1 MLTDLITLTAVI
13 WRVGESPVELYRR
26 LLPSQ
31 KLSRNAPVW
40 WRERGFLKP
49 GKLKTSVGGS
59 SEGPLLKP

>member
-1 MLTDLITLTAVI
+1 MLTDLMALTAVI

-26 LLPSQ
+26 LVPSQ
-31 KLSRNAPVW
+31 RLTWKAPVW

-49 GKLKTSVGGS
+49 GKLKMRVGRS